1 VTRRL
6 LVAVLAGCLL
16 AACSSGGGG
25 AGPTETAAAPAPT
38 GGDQPGVQAV
48 IATDH
53 GPAQLLVGTDAIFVG
68 THRGGTV
75 QRIDPATNRV
85 TATVAVA
92 GQLQLE
98 DSTALGGLDSI
109 DEATTWLW
117 ACSNTDGVLHQIDP
131 RAMQVTA
138 SVPAA
143 CDGGWR
149 TRVGDTLW
157 AVPGP
162 DTRALLILDLRTGK
176 RLLRVPLGD
185 PGYGWGPAVTAGAG
199 VIIGSFTSTPVFTDT
214 GRPVRRIPVET
225 SWLVST
231 GGHLYRVPADGSL
244 AELDPTS
251 LAVLRT
257 YQVPAHRPEDGDPS
271 LVGDGAGHLFYRP
284 DSTHLYQVDLA
295 DGTVTSLLEL
305 PHAQATTGM
314 AWAFGSLWVTN
325 FGVDTIWRI
334 KPR

>member
-1 VTRRL
+1 
-6 LVAVLAGCLL
+6 
-16 AACSSGGGG
+16 
-25 AGPTETAAAPAPT
+25 
-38 GGDQPGVQAV
+38 
-48 IATDH
+48 
-53 GPAQLLVGTDAIFVG
+53 
-68 THRGGTV
+68 
-75 QRIDPATNRV
+75 
-85 TATVAVA
+85 
-92 GQLQLE
+92 
-98 DSTALGGLDSI
+98 
-109 DEATTWLW
+109 
-117 ACSNTDGVLHQIDP
+117 
-131 RAMQVTA
+131 
-138 SVPAA
+138 
-143 CDGGWR
+143 
-149 TRVGDTLW
+149 
-157 AVPGP
+157 
-162 DTRALLILDLRTGK
+162 
-176 RLLRVPLGD
+176 
-185 PGYGWGPAVTAGAG
+185 VTAGAG

-225 SWLVST
+225 PWLVST

-295 DGTVTSLLEL
+295 DGAVTSLLEL